1 MVWEMLSEPEPPLIS
16 GEASAPHSSMPVPCG
31 PNSPLCPGMATNAA
45 PSRAKSTLSTP
56 ADCDA
61 STISGTPA
69 LRHSA
74 AIS

>member
-1 MVWEMLSEPEPPLIS
+1 MVWEILSEPEPPLIS
-16 GEASAPHSSMPVPCG
+16 GKASAPHSSMPVPCG

-45 PSRAKSTLSTP
+45 PSRAKSTSSTP